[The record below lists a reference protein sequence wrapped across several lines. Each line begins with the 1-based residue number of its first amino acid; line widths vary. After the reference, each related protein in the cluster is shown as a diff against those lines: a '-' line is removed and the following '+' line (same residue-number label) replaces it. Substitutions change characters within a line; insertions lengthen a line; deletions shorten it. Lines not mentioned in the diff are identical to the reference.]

1 LSGRSDVSPG
11 GEGWS
16 PGEDVVADLAGD
28 RLVLIH
34 LATNRIFELNRTG
47 TRVWELLREGE
58 NEDGMVRRMLEEFDV
73 DEDRLRQEVRSVVGR
88 LVAEKLVV
96 PNG

>member
-1 LSGRSDVSPG
+1 MTG
-11 GEGWS
+11 GAGMGKGARRWS
-16 PGEDVVADLAGD
+16 PGEDVVADVAGD

-47 TRVWELLREGE
+47 SRVWELLREGE
-58 NEDGMVRRMLEEFDV
+58 DEDGMVRRMLEEFAV
-73 DEDRLRQEVRSVVGR
+73 EEGPLREEIRSVVGR

-96 PNG
+96 PHG

>member
-1 LSGRSDVSPG
+1 MMGEEGTHKG
-11 GEGWS
+11 GERWE

-47 TRVWELLREGE
+47 ARVWELLREGE
-58 NEDGMVRRMLEEFDV
+58 DEDGMVRRMLEEFDI
-73 DEDRLRQEVRSVVGR
+73 DEETLRQEIRSVVGR
-88 LVAEKLVV
+88 LRAEKLVV
-96 PNG
+96 PHG

>member
-1 LSGRSDVSPG
+1 MKGQSDANLGRK
-11 GEGWS
+11 GWS
-16 PGEDVVADLAGD
+16 PGQDVVAEIAGE

-47 TRVWELLREGE
+47 ARVWELLREGE
-58 NEDGMVRRMLEEFDV
+58 DEEGMVRRMLEEFEV
-73 DEDRLRQEVRSVVGR
+73 DEERLRQEIRSVVGH